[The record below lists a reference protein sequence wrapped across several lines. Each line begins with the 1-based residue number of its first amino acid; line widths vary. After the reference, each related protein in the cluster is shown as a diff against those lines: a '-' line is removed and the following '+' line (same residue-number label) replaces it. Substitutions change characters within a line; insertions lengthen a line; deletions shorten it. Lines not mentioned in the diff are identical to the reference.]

1 MSSAKKS
8 KTRAMPALP
17 TSPAP
22 CLAHSLQNEDWPI
35 EAQKVNDEQ
44 VQAFCRE
51 YAKVH
56 TTQHNT
62 RNSNVEELLKRRLYV
77 CCKDSPL
84 LDSPLLRLPFLRA
97 HT

>member
-1 MSSAKKS
+1 MSLGKKT

-22 CLAHSLQNEDWPI
+22 CLTHSLQNEDWPI

-51 YAKVH
+51 YAK
-56 TTQHNT
+56 
-62 RNSNVEELLKRRLYV
+62 
-77 CCKDSPL
+77 
-84 LDSPLLRLPFLRA
+84 
-97 HT
+97 